1 MGAAITHMI
10 RMGQTYFLN
19 IMDYSWPLFLLFSVF
34 YKTTKQLLLKN
45 SIRNVHVES
54 NLGLG
59 FEPMTT

>member
-1 MGAAITHMI
+1 
-10 RMGQTYFLN
+10 
-19 IMDYSWPLFLLFSVF
+19 MDYSWPLFLLFSVF